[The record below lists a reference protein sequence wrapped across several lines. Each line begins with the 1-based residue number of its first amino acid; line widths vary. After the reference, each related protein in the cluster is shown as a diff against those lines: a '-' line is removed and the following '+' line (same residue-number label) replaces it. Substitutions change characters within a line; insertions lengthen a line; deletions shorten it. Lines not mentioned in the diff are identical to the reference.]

1 MPSSFAWTYV
11 CAASLFF
18 TRNKKLQND
27 KKTSRFP
34 SSWVWNK
41 QGRRSLANTALLEQ
55 LKKKSKT
62 QQQQPEEKIKLSKSF
77 LIQLMLSPALQI
89 FILFTRANKI
99 VVGLVLQSWRRFLRR
114 TIAVFPPLNAR
125 AFFKFPKQEA
135 PVQRR
140 PFNHWDGGAN

>member
-55 LKKKSKT
+55 LKKKQNTTTATGRKNKT
-62 QQQQPEEKIKLSKSF
+62 FKKL
-77 LIQLMLSPALQI
+77 LDLVLSPALQI
-89 FILFTRANKI
+89 FILFTRANKM
-99 VVGLVLQSWRRFLRR
+99 VVGLVLYSWRRFLRR
-114 TIAVFPPLNAR
+114 ND
-125 AFFKFPKQEA
+125 
-135 PVQRR
+135 RR
-140 PFNHWDGGAN
+140 ISSIKRPCIFQVSKIGGAYSKKAL

>member
-18 TRNKKLQND
+18 TQNKKQQSD

-55 LKKKSKT
+55 LKKKKQNTTTATGRKNKT
-62 QQQQPEEKIKLSKSF
+62 FKKL
-77 LIQLMLSPALQI
+77 LDLVLSPALQI

-99 VVGLVLQSWRRFLRR
+99 VVGLVLQSRRRFLRR
-114 TIAVFPPLNAR
+114 TIAVFLPLNAR

-135 PVQRR
+135 PIQRR
-140 PFNHWDGGAN
+140 PLNHWDGGAN